1 MQINVFSCNF
11 TAAKLK
17 VIQSLMTQFITPLEP
32 MASSADFK
40 FDFFDVNDD
49 SLVNEQN
56 SLRGFILQSNT
67 F

>member
-1 MQINVFSCNF
+1 
-11 TAAKLK
+11 
-17 VIQSLMTQFITPLEP
+17 MTQFITPLEP

-67 F
+67 FWRRKFPFQTFEHNLQSNI